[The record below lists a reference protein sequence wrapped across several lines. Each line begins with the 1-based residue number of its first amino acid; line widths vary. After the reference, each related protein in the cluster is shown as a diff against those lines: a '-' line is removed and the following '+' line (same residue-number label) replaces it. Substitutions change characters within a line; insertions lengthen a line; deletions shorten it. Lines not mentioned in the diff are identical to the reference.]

1 MSKVFKRRRIREK
14 ALQVLYAFEMN
25 NDELQK
31 HINEI
36 FHDVNDESDREF
48 GSKLIFR
55 VVANRAKFDSLIE
68 DKTSNW
74 EMDRIALIDKILLRM
89 GICELMFF
97 DDIPPKV
104 TINEVI
110 EISKKFSTEGSSK
123 FLNGVLDS
131 ILVELKNS
139 GQIKKT
145 GRGLL
150 NDSINKSSSLGADE
164 EV

>member
-1 MSKVFKRRRIREK
+1 MSKLFKRRLIREK
-14 ALQVLYAFEMN
+14 ALQVLYAFELN
-25 NDELQK
+25 NEELQK
-31 HINEI
+31 HIDEI
-36 FHDVNDESDREF
+36 FQDINNQSDKEF
-48 GSKLIFR
+48 GSNLVFR
-55 VVANRAKFDSLIE
+55 VVSNRNKFDTLIE
-68 DKTSNW
+68 EKTSNW

-89 GICELMFF
+89 GICEFLFF
-97 DDIPPKV
+97 EDIPPKV

-131 ILVELKNS
+131 ILNELKKS

-150 NDSINKSSSLGADE
+150 DDTINKAISKGESE
-164 EV
+164 EI

>member
-31 HINEI
+31 HIDEI
-36 FHDVNDESDREF
+36 FHDVSDKSDREF
-48 GSKLIFR
+48 GSNLVFR
-55 VVANRAKFDSLIE
+55 VVSNRKKFDLLIE

-89 GICELMFF
+89 GICEFLFF

-110 EISKKFSTEGSSK
+110 EISKNYSTEGSSK

-131 ILVELKNS
+131 ILVELKKS
-139 GQIKKT
+139 GEIKKT

-150 NDSINKSSSLGADE
+150 DDTINKTSPKGSNE
-164 EV
+164 EI

>member
-31 HINEI
+31 HIDEI
-36 FHDVNDESDREF
+36 FLEVNDEPDREF
-48 GSKLIFR
+48 GSNLIFK
-55 VVANRAKFDSLIE
+55 VVANKKKFDKLIE

-89 GICELMFF
+89 GICEFIFF

-104 TINEVI
+104 TINEII

-131 ILVELKNS
+131 ILVDLKES
-139 GQIKKT
+139 GEIKKT

-150 NDSINKSSSLGADE
+150 DDTINKISSKGTIE
-164 EV
+164 EI

>member
-1 MSKVFKRRRIREK
+1 MSKLFKRRRIREK
-14 ALQVLYAFEMN
+14 ALQVLYAFELN
-25 NDELQK
+25 NEELQK
-31 HINEI
+31 HIDEI
-36 FHDVNDESDREF
+36 FQDVNNQSDKEF
-48 GSKLIFR
+48 GSNLVFR
-55 VVANRAKFDSLIE
+55 VVSNRNKFDTLIE
-68 DKTSNW
+68 EKTSNW

-89 GICELMFF
+89 GICEFLFF
-97 DDIPPKV
+97 EDIPPKV

-131 ILVELKNS
+131 ILNELKKT

-150 NDSINKSSSLGADE
+150 DDTINKAISKGDGE
-164 EV
+164 KI

>member
-1 MSKVFKRRRIREK
+1 MSKLFKRRRIREK
-14 ALQVLYAFEMN
+14 ALQVLYAFELN
-25 NDELQK
+25 NEELQK
-31 HINEI
+31 HIDEI
-36 FHDVNDESDREF
+36 FQDINNQSDKEF
-48 GSKLIFR
+48 GSNLVFR
-55 VVANRAKFDSLIE
+55 VVSNRNKFDTLIE
-68 DKTSNW
+68 EKTSNW

-89 GICELMFF
+89 GICEFLFF
-97 DDIPPKV
+97 EDIPPKV

-131 ILVELKNS
+131 ILNELKKS

-150 NDSINKSSSLGADE
+150 DDKINKAISKGEGE
-164 EV
+164 EI